1 MKITARFRSWWR
13 SVSRRPRLE
22 QEMDRELRF
31 HIESYCEDLV
41 RSGVPPSEAKRRA
54 QVEFGSIEARKE
66 ECRDALGLRFVYEL
80 AADLRYAFRMLRQA
94 PGFTAV
100 AVLSLSLGIGANTA
114 IFTLMETALWKT
126 IPVKNPEQLRLFS
139 WVSGRHTVM
148 DSLDGDVSSTPTR
161 GTTSTS
167 FSYAIFKAM
176 QRQNSGFQ
184 AVFAFKPISH
194 MTAVVHGQAQIIDG
208 ELVSGNYYESL
219 GLVPIIG
226 RPIGAADDAKAGARA
241 VAVIS
246 DGFWAREFGRDP
258 AAIGAKIELNQFPM
272 TIVGVNPP
280 RFHGMETGGR
290 PDVFFPLSMQP
301 LILPD
306 DSAKNGSLLND
317 PDNWWLLIMGR
328 LNPGISE
335 GKAQAALDLVLTRTV
350 RDTLPNRV
358 NRAQPQLRLGSG
370 SRGLD
375 ELRSQFRKPLL
386 VLMALVG
393 LVLLIACAN
402 LANLLLSRATARQRE
417 ISVRLALGAG
427 RWRISRQLLTEG
439 LLLAGIGGAA
449 GVLAGYGLRNAIPR
463 LLVDSWMPNPLE
475 AQFDV
480 PVLLLSIGVTLL
492 TGILFSLAPAWQSAR
507 VEINAGLKD
516 GVRATMSLPKLV
528 TGKALIV
535 LQVCLSV
542 ILLVGAGLFIRT
554 LANLR
559 STDLGF
565 NPARVL
571 LFMLDPPNTRYKKEE
586 QTVTLFERMRDKL
599 AAIPG
604 VQSASLSRHAVVA
617 NGKSTTSVSAK
628 GFGSRPEKEQPAW
641 RNIVDPAFFHTM
653 EIPILSGRSFS
664 AHDRSKSQRVAVV
677 NQEFARQFFPHTN
690 PVSKIFGNDTEY
702 EIVGICGD
710 AKYSEI
716 RGPVPPTFYLPYMQS
731 PELGAMT
738 FEVKTAATQAGIVK
752 AIREAVRSV
761 DKDLPISDVR
771 TQTQQIE
778 ATISNE
784 RAFAAL
790 SAGLG
795 LLALILAAVG
805 IYGVIAYAV
814 ARRTG
819 EIGIRMALGA
829 QRGRVLRMILRE
841 SLLLAVAG
849 IVAGIMAAAGLARYV
864 AAMLYG
870 LKPYDPITITGVVLV
885 MLGVALFAA
894 WWPARRASRLDPMAA
909 LRHE

>member
-1 MKITARFRSWWR
+1 MRFAARLRSWLR
-13 SVSRRPRLE
+13 SVSRRPSVE
-22 QEMDRELRF
+22 QEMDSELRF
-31 HIESYCEDLV
+31 HIETYREDLV
-41 RSGVPPSEAKRRA
+41 RSGMSPEEAKRRA
-54 QVEFGSIEARKE
+54 RLEFGSVEASKD
-66 ECRDALGLRFVYEL
+66 ECRDALGLRAVYEV
-80 AADLRYAFRMLRQA
+80 AADLRYAFRMLRQS

-100 AVLSLSLGIGANTA
+100 AVLSLALGIGANTA
-114 IFTLMETALWKT
+114 IFTLMESALWKT

-148 DSLDGDVSSTPTR
+148 DSLDGDVSFTPAG

-167 FSYAIFKAM
+167 FSYAVFKAM
-176 QRQNSGFQ
+176 QRENTTLQSIS
-184 AVFAFKPISH
+184 AFKPISH

-226 RPIGAADDAKAGARA
+226 RPIIGPADDAKAGAGA
-241 VAVIS
+241 VGVIS
-246 DGFWAREFGRDP
+246 DAFWSREFGRDP
-258 AAIGAKIELNQFPM
+258 AAIGTKIELNQFPV

-280 RFHGMETGGR
+280 SFHGMETGEH

-306 DSAKNGSLLND
+306 DFAKNGSLLND

-328 LNPGISE
+328 LTPKVSE
-335 GKAQAALDLVLTRTV
+335 AKAQAALDLVLTQTV
-350 RDTLPNRV
+350 RNTLPNKRK
-358 NRAQPQLRLGSG
+358 RAQPRLQLATG

-427 RWRISRQLLTEG
+427 RWRIVRQLLTEG

-449 GVLAGYGLRNAIPR
+449 GVLAGYGLRNGIPR

-480 PVLLLSIGVTLL
+480 PVLLLSIGLTLL
-492 TGILFSLAPAWQSAR
+492 AGILFSLAPAWQSAR
-507 VEINAGLKD
+507 GEINAALKD

-528 TGKALIV
+528 TGKALVIV
-535 LQVCLSV
+535 QVCLSV
-542 ILLVGAGLFIRT
+542 LLLVGAGLFIRT

-559 STDLGF
+559 SADLGF

-571 LFMLDPPNTRYKKEE
+571 LFTVDPPRTRYKGE
-586 QTVTLFERMRDKL
+586 QTVTLFERIQDKV

-604 VQSASLSRHAVVA
+604 VKSASLSGVALVA
-617 NGKSTTSVSAK
+617 NNRSTTSVSPK
-628 GFGSRPEKEQPAW
+628 GFGSPPEKTQAAW
-641 RNIVDPAFFHTM
+641 MNIVDPAFFHTM
-653 EIPILSGRSFS
+653 EIPILYGRAFN
-664 AHDRSKSQRVAVV
+664 AHDRSNSPRVALV
-677 NQEFARQFFPHTN
+677 NQEFAQQFFPNTN
-690 PVSKIFGNDTEY
+690 ALGKVFGNDTDY
-702 EIVGICGD
+702 QIVGVCGNT
-710 AKYSEI
+710 KYNNI
-716 RGPVPPTFYLPYMQS
+716 RSTVPPTFYLPYTQS

-738 FEVKTAATQAGIVK
+738 FEVKTAAAQAGIVK
-752 AIREAVRSV
+752 AIREAVRAV
-761 DKDLPISDVR
+761 DKDLPVSGVR
-771 TQTQQIE
+771 TQTEQID

-790 SAGLG
+790 SASLG
-795 LLALILAAVG
+795 LLALVLAAVG
-805 IYGVIAYAV
+805 IYGVIAYSV
-814 ARRTG
+814 VRRTG

-829 QRGRVLRMILRE
+829 QSGQVLRTILRE
-841 SLLLAVAG
+841 SLLLAAAGVVIG
-849 IVAGIMAAAGLARYV
+849 IVAAVGLTRYV
-864 AAMLYG
+864 TAMLYG
-870 LKPYDPITITGVVLV
+870 LKPYDPVTIAGAVLV